1 MHTVELLEQ
10 SLAVA
15 QRLGYS
21 IRQEWLG
28 GVGGGACEFGGKKW
42 LFVDLSLNALEQLAQ
57 VTESLQDEPGL
68 ASLPLPK
75 AVAATLLKN
84 RAA

>member
-10 SLAVA
+10 SLAAA

-42 LFVDLSLNALEQLAQ
+42 IFVDLSLNAVEQLAQ
-57 VTESLQDEPGL
+57 VTEALQDDPGL
-68 ASLPLPK
+68 ALLPLPR
-75 AVAATLLKN
+75 AVEATLFRK